1 MPADRG
7 FSLGPTP
14 LRALCPYDVFFICAF
29 LQPLKTSL
37 SLNFLALPS
46 VGLYKCCCF
55 APGLSPC
62 PWPFPVYY
70 GILGEHIGG
79 KGSEARK
86 SPEVRSGDRDQEDGH
101 LEPAIQGHQAVT
113 DHQVDVGTRNCEV
126 WLGRHNLSESEDEG
140 QLVQVR
146 KSFIHPLYKTKVPRA
161 VIRPGED
168 RSHDLM
174 LLHLEE
180 PAKITK
186 AVRVMDLP
194 KKEPPLGSTCY
205 VSGWGSTDPET
216 IFHPGSLQCVDLK
229 LLSNNQCAKV
239 YTQKVTK
246 FMLCA
251 GVLEGKKDTCKG
263 DSGGPLICDGEL
275 VGITSWG
282 ATPCGK
288 PQMPSLYTRV
298 MPHLMWIKDTMK
310 ANT

>member
-1 MPADRG
+1 MW
-7 FSLGPTP
+7 
-14 LRALCPYDVFFICAF
+14 
-29 LQPLKTSL
+29 
-37 SLNFLALPS
+37 FLALCLAMS
-46 VGLYKCCCF
+46 
-55 APGLSPC
+55 
-62 PWPFPVYY
+62 
-70 GILGEHIGG
+70 LGWTGAEPHFESRIIGG
-79 KGSEARK
+79 TECLKNSHPWQAAVYHNGEFACGGVLVH
-86 SPEVRSGDRDQEDGH
+86 PEWVLTAAHCANS
-101 LEPAIQGHQAVT
+101 
-113 DHQVDVGTRNCEV
+113 NYEV
-126 WLGRHNLSESEDEG
+126 WLGRYNLLESENEG
-140 QLVQVR
+140 QLVKVR
-146 KSFIHPLYKTKVPRA
+146 KGFIHPLYKRKVQRA

-174 LLHLEE
+174 LLHLAE

-216 IFHPGSLQCVDLK
+216 NLQPGSLQCVDLK

-263 DSGGPLICDGEL
+263 DSGGPLICDGVL

>member
-1 MPADRG
+1 MVNLPVGVSWYTQSGCSQLPTVQTERMPCRETHERAG
-7 FSLGPTP
+7 FSWCLVVVP
-14 LRALCPYDVFFICAF
+14 
-29 LQPLKTSL
+29 
-37 SLNFLALPS
+37 
-46 VGLYKCCCF
+46 
-55 APGLSPC
+55 
-62 PWPFPVYY
+62 
-70 GILGEHIGG
+70 EEGG
-79 KGSEARK
+79 GGRGRGS
-86 SPEVRSGDRDQEDGH
+86 
-101 LEPAIQGHQAVT
+101 
-113 DHQVDVGTRNCEV
+113 NYEV
-126 WLGRHNLSESEDEG
+126 WLGRYNLLESENEG
-140 QLVQVR
+140 QLVKVR
-146 KSFIHPLYKTKVPRA
+146 KGFIHPLYKKKVQRA

-174 LLHLEE
+174 LLHLAE

-216 IFHPGSLQCVDLK
+216 NLQPGSLQCVDLK

-263 DSGGPLICDGEL
+263 DSGGPLICDGVL